1 MLTDDHRFPLST
13 VQRTG
18 GELLFQR
25 RVTKDQAA
33 FSHTFVGMAN
43 NPRDLTPNEQ
53 NDLTNLDSPEV
64 PEYTGDAQNAA
75 GGMYTRTGK
84 AAPTEIFPRGEQ
96 NNGPLIPQ
104 APETTSFE
112 SANETVAVDRD
123 PAYAAPAPAYAT
135 DTTGTAD
142 PVYAETTEPVV
153 VEEETRRGTT
163 DLGLLLQRLALGAML
178 IIHSVGTFFRLGG
191 SEGISGLEAAYA
203 DYPYGS
209 GLAVVVPTLE
219 LAAGVFLVLGLLT
232 PVAAL
237 VAIAVTG
244 FMALHAFHTQTE
256 GFDVFAWTPETWAP
270 VMLLAAS
277 LVVQFAGPGRY
288 GVDASRGWAKR
299 PLVSSWICALL
310 GLAAAGLMWWFGTGI
325 NPVA

>member
-1 MLTDDHRFPLST
+1 MS
-13 VQRTG
+13 
-18 GELLFQR
+18 
-25 RVTKDQAA
+25 
-33 FSHTFVGMAN
+33 MAS

-64 PEYTGDAQNAA
+64 PEYTGGAKSANE
-75 GGMYTRTGK
+75 GLYTRTGK

-104 APETTSFE
+104 SPETTAFE
-112 SANETVAVDRD
+112 SANETVAVERE
-123 PAYAAPAPAYAT
+123 PAYAAPAYAT
-135 DTTGTAD
+135 GTADTASTAD
-142 PVYAETTEPVV
+142 PVYTETTEPVV

-163 DLGLLLQRLALGAML
+163 DFGLFLMRLFLGAFL
-178 IIHSVGTFFRLGG
+178 IIDSVAIFFRLGG
-191 SEGISGLEAAYA
+191 NEGISGLESAFA

-237 VAIAVTG
+237 VAIAVSG
-244 FMALHAFHTQTE
+244 FMALHAFVTQSD
-256 GFDVFAWTPETWAP
+256 GFNVFAWTPETWVP

-277 LVVQFAGPGRY
+277 LVVQFTGPGRY
-288 GVDASRGWAKR
+288 GIDASRGWAKR

-310 GLAAAGLMWWFGTGI
+310 GLAAAGLMWWFGTGV

>member
-1 MLTDDHRFPLST
+1 
-13 VQRTG
+13 
-18 GELLFQR
+18 
-25 RVTKDQAA
+25 
-33 FSHTFVGMAN
+33 MAN

-64 PEYTGDAQNAA
+64 PEYTGDARSASD
-75 GGMYTRTGK
+75 GLYTRTGK

-96 NNGPLIPQ
+96 ADGPLIPQ
-104 APETTSFE
+104 SPETTSFAGT
-112 SANETVAVDRD
+112 SETVAVNRE
-123 PAYAAPAPAYAT
+123 PAYTAATPTYAT
-135 DTTGTAD
+135 DTTE
-142 PVYAETTEPVV
+142 PVYTETAEPVV
-153 VEEETRRGTT
+153 VEDETRRGTT
-163 DLGLLLQRLALGAML
+163 DFGLFLMRLFLGAFL
-178 IIHSVGTFFRLGG
+178 IIDSVAVFFRLGG
-191 SEGISGLEAAYA
+191 NEGISGLESAFA

-244 FMALHAFHTQTE
+244 FMALHAFTE
-256 GFDVFAWTPETWAP
+256 QPDGFNVFAWTPETWVP

-277 LVVQFAGPGRY
+277 LVVQFTGPGRY

>member
-1 MLTDDHRFPLST
+1 MS
-13 VQRTG
+13 
-18 GELLFQR
+18 
-25 RVTKDQAA
+25 
-33 FSHTFVGMAN
+33 MAS

-64 PEYTGDAQNAA
+64 PEYTGGAKSASE
-75 GGMYTRTGK
+75 GLYTRTGK
-84 AAPTEIFPRGEQ
+84 AAPTEIFPRDEQ
-96 NNGPLIPQ
+96 SSGPLIPQ
-104 APETTSFE
+104 SPETTAFE
-112 SANETVAVDRD
+112 SANETVAVERE
-123 PAYAAPAPAYAT
+123 PEYVAPAPTNVT
-135 DTTGTAD
+135 DTTE
-142 PVYAETTEPVV
+142 PVYTETAEPVV

-163 DLGLLLQRLALGAML
+163 DFGLFLMRLFLGAFL
-178 IIHSVGTFFRLGG
+178 IIDSVAIFFRLGG
-191 SEGISGLEAAYA
+191 NEGISGLESAFA

-244 FMALHAFHTQTE
+244 FVALHAFVTQSD
-256 GFDVFAWTPETWAP
+256 GFNVFAWTPETWVP

-277 LVVQFAGPGRY
+277 LVVQFTGPGRY
-288 GVDASRGWAKR
+288 GIDASRGWAKR
-299 PLVSSWICALL
+299 PLASSWICALL
-310 GLAAAGLMWWFGTGI
+310 GLAAAGLMWWFGTGV

>member
-1 MLTDDHRFPLST
+1 
-13 VQRTG
+13 
-18 GELLFQR
+18 
-25 RVTKDQAA
+25 
-33 FSHTFVGMAN
+33 MAN

-53 NDLTNLDSPEV
+53 NDLTNLDSSEV
-64 PEYTGDAQNAA
+64 PEYTGD
-75 GGMYTRTGK
+75 GLYTRTGK

-104 APETTSFE
+104 APETTGFE
-112 SANETVAVDRD
+112 STTETVAVDRE
-123 PAYAAPAPAYAT
+123 PAYVASEPT
-135 DTTGTAD
+135 
-142 PVYAETTEPVV
+142 YAETAEPVV

-163 DLGLLLQRLALGAML
+163 DFGLFLMRLFLGAFL
-178 IIHSVGTFFRLGG
+178 IIDSVAIFFRLGG
-191 SEGISGLEAAYA
+191 NEGISGLESAFA

-232 PVAAL
+232 PIAAL

-244 FMALHAFHTQTE
+244 FMALHAFITQSD
-256 GFDVFAWTPETWAP
+256 GFNVFAWTPETWVP

-277 LVVQFAGPGRY
+277 LVVQFTGPGRY

-310 GLAAAGLMWWFGTGI
+310 GLAAAGLMWWLGTGV

>member
-1 MLTDDHRFPLST
+1 M
-13 VQRTG
+13 V
-18 GELLFQR
+18 
-25 RVTKDQAA
+25 
-33 FSHTFVGMAN
+33 SHTFVGMAN

-53 NDLTNLDSPEV
+53 NDLTNLDSPDV
-64 PEYTGDAQNAA
+64 PDYTGD
-75 GGMYTRTGK
+75 GLYTRTGK

-104 APETTSFE
+104 TPETTSFD
-112 SANETVAVDRD
+112 STNETVAVDRD
-123 PAYAAPAPAYAT
+123 PAYAAPAYTA
-135 DTTGTAD
+135 DTTGAAD
-142 PVYAETTEPVV
+142 PVYAETAEPVV
-153 VEEETRRGTT
+153 VEDETRRGTT

-191 SEGISGLEAAYA
+191 NEGISGLEAAYA
-203 DYPYGS
+203 DYPYGN

-244 FMALHAFHTQTE
+244 FMALHAFVSQSD
-256 GFDVFAWTPETWAP
+256 GFNVFAWTPETWAP
-270 VMLLAAS
+270 VILLAAS

-288 GVDASRGWAKR
+288 GIDASRGWAKR

-310 GLAAAGLMWWFGTGI
+310 GLAAAGLMWWFGTGV

>member
-1 MLTDDHRFPLST
+1 
-13 VQRTG
+13 
-18 GELLFQR
+18 
-25 RVTKDQAA
+25 
-33 FSHTFVGMAN
+33 MAN

-64 PEYTGDAQNAA
+64 PEYTGGAKSAA
-75 GGMYTRTGK
+75 DGLYTRTGK

-96 NNGPLIPQ
+96 TDGPLIPQ

-112 SANETVAVDRD
+112 SASETVAVDRE
-123 PAYAAPAPAYAT
+123 PTYVAPAPAYAT
-135 DTTGTAD
+135 DSATATGTD
-142 PVYAETTEPVV
+142 PVYAETAEPVV
-153 VEEETRRGTT
+153 VEDETRRGTT

-191 SEGISGLEAAYA
+191 NEGISGLEAAYA
-203 DYPYGS
+203 DYPYGN

>member
-1 MLTDDHRFPLST
+1 M
-13 VQRTG
+13 
-18 GELLFQR
+18 
-25 RVTKDQAA
+25 
-33 FSHTFVGMAN
+33 FSHRFVGMAN

-64 PEYTGDAQNAA
+64 PEYTGD
-75 GGMYTRTGK
+75 GLYTRTGK

-104 APETTSFE
+104 APETTGFE
-112 SANETVAVDRD
+112 STTETVAVDREPAYVATE
-123 PAYAAPAPAYAT
+123 PAYAET
-135 DTTGTAD
+135 
-142 PVYAETTEPVV
+142 AETAEPAV
-153 VEEETRRGTT
+153 VEDETRRGTT

-191 SEGISGLEAAYA
+191 NEGISGLEAAYA
-203 DYPYGS
+203 DYPYGN

-244 FMALHAFHTQTE
+244 FMALHAFVSQSD
-256 GFDVFAWTPETWAP
+256 GFNVFAWTPETWVP

-299 PLVSSWICALL
+299 PLVSSWIGALL
-310 GLAAAGLMWWFGTGI
+310 GLAAAGLIWWFGTGV

>member
-1 MLTDDHRFPLST
+1 
-13 VQRTG
+13 
-18 GELLFQR
+18 
-25 RVTKDQAA
+25 
-33 FSHTFVGMAN
+33 MAN

-53 NDLTNLDSPEV
+53 NDLSNMSNPDVPDAPDV
-64 PEYTGDAQNAA
+64 PEYTG
-75 GGMYTRTGK
+75 GLYTRTGK

-96 NNGPLIPQ
+96 NTGPLIPQ
-104 APETTSFE
+104 NRVDTSAGSTADTTAFGATSETMSVE
-112 SANETVAVDRD
+112 RE
-123 PAYAAPAPAYAT
+123 PAYVAPVEQTYVEE
-135 DTTGTAD
+135 TAE
-142 PVYAETTEPVV
+142 PVYTEPATPVV

-191 SEGISGLEAAYA
+191 NQGISGLESAYA
-203 DYPYGS
+203 DYPYGN

-244 FMALHAFHTQTE
+244 FLALHAFHTQSA
-256 GFDVFAWTPETWAP
+256 GFDIFAWTPETWAP
-270 VMLLAAS
+270 VMLFAAS

-288 GVDASRGWAKR
+288 GIDASRGWAKR
-299 PLVSSWICALL
+299 PLVSSWVGALI
-310 GLAAAGLMWWFGTGI
+310 GLAAAGLMWWFGTEI
-325 NPVA
+325 NPFA

>member
-1 MLTDDHRFPLST
+1 
-13 VQRTG
+13 
-18 GELLFQR
+18 
-25 RVTKDQAA
+25 
-33 FSHTFVGMAN
+33 MAN

-64 PEYTGDAQNAA
+64 PEYTGD
-75 GGMYTRTGK
+75 GLYTRTGK

-96 NNGPLIPQ
+96 NDGPLIPQ
-104 APETTSFE
+104 APETTAFDST
-112 SANETVAVDRD
+112 NETVAVDRD
-123 PAYAAPAPAYAT
+123 PAYAAPAPAYTA

-153 VEEETRRGTT
+153 VEDETRRGTT
-163 DLGLLLQRLALGAML
+163 DFGLFLMRLFLGAFL
-178 IIHSVGTFFRLGG
+178 IIDSVAIFFRLGG
-191 SEGISGLEAAYA
+191 NEGISGLESAFA

-232 PVAAL
+232 PIAAL

-244 FMALHAFHTQTE
+244 FMALHAFVTQSD
-256 GFDVFAWTPETWAP
+256 GFNVFAWTPETWVP

-277 LVVQFAGPGRY
+277 LVVQFTGPGRY

>member
-1 MLTDDHRFPLST
+1 M
-13 VQRTG
+13 
-18 GELLFQR
+18 
-25 RVTKDQAA
+25 

-64 PEYTGDAQNAA
+64 PEYTGD
-75 GGMYTRTGK
+75 GLYTRTGK

-96 NNGPLIPQ
+96 DNGPLIPQ
-104 APETTSFE
+104 APETTGFE
-112 SANETVAVDRD
+112 STTETVAVDRE
-123 PAYAAPAPAYAT
+123 PAYVAT
-135 DTTGTAD
+135 EPT
-142 PVYAETTEPVV
+142 YAETAEPAV

-163 DLGLLLQRLALGAML
+163 DFGLFLMRLFLGAFL
-178 IIHSVGTFFRLGG
+178 IIDSVAIFFRLGG
-191 SEGISGLEAAYA
+191 NEGISGLESAFA

-244 FMALHAFHTQTE
+244 FMALHAFVSQTD
-256 GFDVFAWTPETWAP
+256 GFNVFAWTPETWVP

-277 LVVQFAGPGRY
+277 LVVQFTGPGRY

-299 PLVSSWICALL
+299 PLASSWICALL
-310 GLAAAGLMWWFGTGI
+310 GLAAAGLIWWVGTGV

>member
-1 MLTDDHRFPLST
+1 M
-13 VQRTG
+13 
-18 GELLFQR
+18 
-25 RVTKDQAA
+25 
-33 FSHTFVGMAN
+33 FSHRFVGMAN

-64 PEYTGDAQNAA
+64 PEYTGD
-75 GGMYTRTGK
+75 GLYTRTGK

-96 NNGPLIPQ
+96 DNAPLIPQ
-104 APETTSFE
+104 APETTGFE
-112 SANETVAVDRD
+112 STTETAAVDREPAYEATE
-123 PAYAAPAPAYAT
+123 PAYAEAAEPA
-135 DTTGTAD
+135 
-142 PVYAETTEPVV
+142 V

-163 DLGLLLQRLALGAML
+163 DFGLFLMRLFLGAFL
-178 IIHSVGTFFRLGG
+178 IIDSVAIFFRLGG
-191 SEGISGLEAAYA
+191 NEGISGLESAFA

-219 LAAGVFLVLGLLT
+219 LAAGVFLLLGLLT
-232 PVAAL
+232 PIAAL
-237 VAIAVTG
+237 VAITVTG
-244 FMALHAFHTQTE
+244 FMALHAFVSQSD
-256 GFDVFAWTPETWAP
+256 GFNVFAWTPETWVP

-277 LVVQFAGPGRY
+277 LVVQFTGPGRY

-310 GLAAAGLMWWFGTGI
+310 GLAAAGLIWWFGTGV

>member
-1 MLTDDHRFPLST
+1 M
-13 VQRTG
+13 V
-18 GELLFQR
+18 
-25 RVTKDQAA
+25 
-33 FSHTFVGMAN
+33 SHTFVGMAN

-53 NDLTNLDSPEV
+53 NDLTNLDSPDV
-64 PEYTGDAQNAA
+64 PDYTGD
-75 GGMYTRTGK
+75 GLYTRTGK

-104 APETTSFE
+104 TPETTGVE
-112 SANETVAVDRD
+112 RTTETVDMDREPAYVATE
-123 PAYAAPAPAYAT
+123 PAYAET
-135 DTTGTAD
+135 
-142 PVYAETTEPVV
+142 AETTEPAV

-163 DLGLLLQRLALGAML
+163 DFGLFLMRLFLGAFL
-178 IIHSVGTFFRLGG
+178 IIDSVAIFFRLGG
-191 SEGISGLEAAYA
+191 NEGISGLESAFA

-219 LAAGVFLVLGLLT
+219 LAAGVFLLLGLLT
-232 PVAAL
+232 PIAAL

-244 FMALHAFHTQTE
+244 FMALHAFVSQSD
-256 GFDVFAWTPETWAP
+256 GFNVFAWTPETWVP

-277 LVVQFAGPGRY
+277 LVVQSTGPGRY
-288 GVDASRGWAKR
+288 GIDASRGWAKR

-310 GLAAAGLMWWFGTGI
+310 GLAAAGLIWWFGTGV

>member
-1 MLTDDHRFPLST
+1 
-13 VQRTG
+13 
-18 GELLFQR
+18 
-25 RVTKDQAA
+25 
-33 FSHTFVGMAN
+33 MAN

-64 PEYTGDAQNAA
+64 PEYTGDAQGAA
-75 GGMYTRTGK
+75 DGLYTRTGK

-104 APETTSFE
+104 APETTGFE
-112 SANETVAVDRD
+112 STTETVAVDRE
-123 PAYAAPAPAYAT
+123 PAYVAAEPT
-135 DTTGTAD
+135 
-142 PVYAETTEPVV
+142 YAETAEPVV
-153 VEEETRRGTT
+153 VEDETRRGTT

-191 SEGISGLEAAYA
+191 NEGISGLEAAYA
-203 DYPYGS
+203 DYPYGN

-270 VMLLAAS
+270 VLLFAAS

-299 PLVSSWICALL
+299 PLASSWICALL
-310 GLAAAGLMWWFGTGI
+310 GLAAAGLIWWFGTGV